1 MEMQKQGVKVDL
13 FLARSALSRTNMMIL
28 KLLCL
33 VISLTIAAN
42 STPNL
47 IAEEAKKHLQKERAE
62 LEPQLLKPEVLKET
76 WKKLMTINDKSSNE
90 YKSII
95 ANLKYAALGEALRK
109 FKTFS
114 NDPIKNWDL
123 EGAFDY
129 LFLLH
134 HQYYK
139 YVKFG
144 NDQQEKRRFAH
155 IFDENYDVRKEQQTF
170 CALVLVRNALK
181 NQEQQAKAKLKQQ

>member
-1 MEMQKQGVKVDL
+1 MEMQKQGVKVGL
-13 FLARSALSRTNMMIL
+13 FLARTALSRANMMIL

-33 VISLTIAAN
+33 VLSLTIAAN

-47 IAEEAKKHLQKERAE
+47 IAEEAKKQLQQDRDK
-62 LEPQLLKPEVLKET
+62 LKPKLMTVEKLKRT
-76 WKKLMTINDKSSNE
+76 WKKFKTSNYKSSNE
-90 YKSII
+90 YNSIV
-95 ANLKYAALGEALRK
+95 ANLKYSALEEALRK

-123 EGAFDY
+123 EGAFDE

-134 HQYYK
+134 YQYYK
-139 YVKFG
+139 NVKFG
-144 NDQQEKRRFAH
+144 NDPQEKRRFGH